1 MSRFAS
7 RATPRLTKLPVCA
20 LSAQSTRP
28 WQGSGSVRRCFSC
41 FALLL
46 FLHCSGYCGPT
57 ICKFSAGCWR
67 CWPLVCGLIHRTGGR
82 VRLGT
87 NTHTGKSW
95 ARNPARTVL
104 TSWRRTSGSPA
115 NEIGELN
122 FYQPGKPHTTSPIR
136 IRAVFISRI
145 CPVFIFVF
153 CSPLWFRFDACSELR
168 LRGCV
173 VS

>member
-1 MSRFAS
+1 LFFLFCSPF
-7 RATPRLTKLPVCA
+7 V
-20 LSAQSTRP
+20 
-28 WQGSGSVRRCFSC
+28 
-41 FALLL
+41 FALFRLL
-46 FLHCSGYCGPT
+46 WPNDMQIQRWLLALLAPGLWFNTPHGRAGSSGHQHT
-57 ICKFSAGCWR
+57 
-67 CWPLVCGLIHRTGGR
+67 HRE
-82 VRLGT
+82 VLGT
-87 NTHTGKSW
+87 ESCEDGTDVT
-95 ARNPARTVL
+95 ATC
-104 TSWRRTSGSPA
+104 TSGSPA